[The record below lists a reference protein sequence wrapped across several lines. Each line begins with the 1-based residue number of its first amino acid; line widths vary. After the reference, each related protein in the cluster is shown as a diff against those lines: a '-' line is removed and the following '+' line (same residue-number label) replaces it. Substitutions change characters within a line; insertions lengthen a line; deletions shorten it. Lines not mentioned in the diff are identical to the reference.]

1 MNMMER
7 CSLVIADTYKRL
19 PLALV
24 RGEGCRLWDDK
35 DRVYIDFVAGIAVCN
50 LGHSNPVVR
59 EAIESQMKRLIHV
72 SNLYY
77 TEPQVQLAEIL
88 TNHSFAD
95 KVFFCNSGAEAN
107 EAAIK
112 LARKYSVPRYKII
125 VMEGSFHGR
134 TMATLS
140 ATGQSK
146 FQKGFEPLLP
156 GFDFVPF
163 DDISAIRKKIDS
175 ETCAI
180 MVEPIQ
186 GEGGVNIPSNGYL
199 REMRELCFENN
210 LLLIFDE
217 VQVGMGRTGRLFAH
231 ENYGV
236 EPDIMTLAKAL
247 ANGLPMGGMLA
258 RDEVAASF
266 TPGTHASTFGGNPV
280 CAAAAISCIQ
290 TLIHGDILVH
300 CQKMGDYLVHRL
312 MQLMQKYPFVK
323 DVRGKGLMVAME
335 LGFPGERVVK
345 SCIEE
350 GVLINCTRE
359 NVLRFVPPLIIT
371 EKEIDYLM
379 EVLNRVFSELLMGG
393 IK

>member
-7 CSLVIADTYKRL
+7 CGLVIADTYKRL

-50 LGHSNPVVR
+50 LGHSNPVVC

-77 TEPQVQLAEIL
+77 TEPQVELAEIL

-112 LARKYSVPRYKII
+112 LVRKYSIPRYKII

-134 TMATLS
+134 TIATLS

-199 REMRELCFENN
+199 REMRELCWENN

-290 TLIHGDILVH
+290 TLVHGDILVH

-323 DVRGKGLMVAME
+323 DVRGKGLMIGME
-335 LGFPGERVVK
+335 LGFPGERVVER
-345 SCIEE
+345 CIEE

-371 EKEIDYLM
+371 EKEIDYLT
-379 EVLNRVFSELLMGG
+379 EVLNRVFSELLMGA
-393 IK
+393 